1 METIKVLIAENSYLI
16 RKGLGSILNQFKDFS
31 LVGEV
36 ESASDLQEKLFLCSP
51 DVLVLDYASPGFC
64 PNDIS
69 LVRRSFPEVKILA
82 ITELQSKITI
92 SQAIKYG
99 VTSHLLRSC
108 GEEEIIEAI
117 HSTFGGEKFMCGRI
131 VDLILQEDEGNPK
144 KNVSCD
150 GVRLSEREIQVLQL
164 IAEGLANKHIADK
177 LCISKH
183 TVMTHRKHI
192 MGKLKINNTASLVM
206 YAVRENLLA
215 GVSNN

>member
-16 RKGLGSILNQFKDFS
+16 RKGFCSIVNQFRDFS

-36 ESASDLQEKLFLCSP
+36 ESAADLHEKLFLYNP

-69 LVRRSFPEVKILA
+69 LVRRNFPEIKILA
-82 ITELQSKITI
+82 ITELQSKMII
-92 SQAIKYG
+92 SKAIKYG
-99 VTSHLLRSC
+99 VTGHLLRSC
-108 GEEEIIEAI
+108 GKDEIIEAI
-117 HSTFGGEKFMCGRI
+117 YSTSCGEKFMCGRI
-131 VDLILQEDEGNPK
+131 VDLILQEDEINL

-150 GVRLSEREIQVLQL
+150 GVKLSEREIQVLQL

-206 YAVRENLLA
+206 YAVRENLLE